1 MAEEK
6 TLEQLAKEHPQSQL
20 GREGWVDLSAISSM
34 RTHGCR
40 QLKVR
45 VIEDNLCP
53 ICGNGG
59 RETGD

>member
-1 MAEEK
+1 MTEEK

-20 GREGWVDLSAISSM
+20 GKEGWVEVSAISSI
-34 RTHGCR
+34 RTHGRR

-53 ICGNGG
+53 VCGNGG
-59 RETGD
+59 LETGD